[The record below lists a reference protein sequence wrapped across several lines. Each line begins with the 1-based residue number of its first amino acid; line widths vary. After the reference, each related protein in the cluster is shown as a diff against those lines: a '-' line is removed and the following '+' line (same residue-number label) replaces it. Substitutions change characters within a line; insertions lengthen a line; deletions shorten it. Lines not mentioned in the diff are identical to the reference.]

1 MTDNIRDDQLRVEL
15 GGAWFALPAAGEQ
28 IDPALDELVAT
39 FEPLEEEPRRQL
51 RGGLGAVT
59 RLAHSLAPGARTSY
73 ALVLNPESGRV
84 QALLSI
90 RLSRVTP
97 DAYANYLAAAREY
110 AGDAR
115 VEVVNRVVEEVRLP
129 AGPSILSRDFTLP
142 IEREGV
148 PDPALERCFL
158 AVFPEGYETAVEFT
172 LLTQNLAL
180 FDDAGS
186 YVMALAAG
194 ERPNIPGH
202 EEAP

>member
-1 MTDNIRDDQLRVEL
+1 MTDNIRDDQLQVEL
-15 GGAWFALPAAGEQ
+15 GGNWFALPAADEP
-28 IDPALDELVAT
+28 IDSALDELLAS
-39 FEPLEEEPRRQL
+39 FEPLEGEPRRQL
-51 RGGLGAVT
+51 RGGLSIVT
-59 RLAHSLAPGARTSY
+59 RLAHSLAPGSRTSY
-73 ALVLNPESGRV
+73 ALVLNPDSGRV

-97 DAYANYLAAAREY
+97 DAYANYLAAARAY

-115 VEVVNRVVEEVRLP
+115 IEVVNRVVEEVRLP
-129 AGPSILSRDFTLP
+129 AGPGILSRDFTLP

-158 AVFPEGYETAVEFT
+158 AVFPEGYETAAEFT

-186 YVMALAAG
+186 YLLAMAAG
-194 ERPNIPGH
+194 ERPIIPGH
-202 EEAP
+202 EDAS